1 MWDIRRSIAVVT
13 SAGLVALIGL
23 VSAGA
28 GEEPKSSDAGQQSL
42 HDGFETPQVVW
53 EREHTDTTINLIAQD
68 RSVRAAHDGNLS
80 ERFQFEADAGSQFFV
95 SYALPAVPVTEK
107 LEASLYV
114 RADRIG
120 VQLYG
125 RVVLP
130 ADIDPETRAP
140 SFVLIP
146 GTIYDRVDRWQRL
159 ELSSML
165 PTIERQA
172 RVLRASS
179 RRPVSLKGAY
189 LDRLVVNLL
198 GGSGASEVFL
208 DDLSVTPVA
217 PARSSPRRRNTRRR
231 KQPPRSPGARGS
243 QLADVRT
250 GGTDGPAGAQPREAV
265 RCRPPAPR
273 LAADR
278 HRCAG
283 GRCRQA
289 PSVRI
294 RRPGRRPQFRSRADQ
309 DGHRAR
315 SFLLMPRL
323 SGPSLRDR
331 SQGACSIEIKAYPY
345 KDSVAFW
352 MVGEGLGRQR
362 EMKSREEE
370 LARTRKLLSAMRQLP
385 AGYVPAH
392 DRGSSTA
399 TCTST
404 RGRPATSIR
413 SGSSRC
419 SGPRRRS

>member
-23 VSAGA
+23 VSSGA
-28 GEEPKSSDAGQQSL
+28 GEEPKSSDAGHQSL
-42 HDGFETPQVVW
+42 HDGFESLQLIW
-53 EREHTDTTINLIAQD
+53 EREHTDTTINLIAHD

-208 DDLSVTPVA
+208 DDLSVTPVPPEILA
-217 PARSSPRRRNTRRR
+217 SAS
-231 KQPPRSPGARGS
+231 KQETPKAHSRSPGD
-243 QLADVRT
+243 L
-250 GGTDGPAGAQPREAV
+250 
-265 RCRPPAPR
+265 R
-273 LAADR
+273 LA
-278 HRCAG
+278 
-283 GRCRQA
+283 
-289 PSVRI
+289 
-294 RRPGRRPQFRSRADQ
+294 
-309 DGHRAR
+309 
-315 SFLLMPRL
+315 
-323 SGPSLRDR
+323 
-331 SQGACSIEIKAYPY
+331 
-345 KDSVAFW
+345 
-352 MVGEGLGRQR
+352 
-362 EMKSREEE
+362 
-370 LARTRKLLSAMRQLP
+370 
-385 AGYVPAH
+385 
-392 DRGSSTA
+392 
-399 TCTST
+399 T
-404 RGRPATSIR
+404 RGRPDRRDRR
-413 SGSSRC
+413 SGWR
-419 SGPRRRS
+419 PTA